1 MADWVWLDYQWLIP
15 WDLAKSYQIISNSL
29 NQWNPNLGLMFE
41 SLVTKASLLA
51 GVSFPL
57 GMYWGQSFWR
67 RSDLSHRNVPFKWFN
82 HLILT
87 PPPPS
92 AGSTP
97 GGSMVQWVVLNY
109 CFLGLCVA
117 CSSFIFRFNV
127 FLKKSLHIFFL
138 VVQPGRVDHL
148 LNVELRH
155 NVDGVPK
162 TTFYS
167 TLTGKTTSWISLIL
181 FPALLYSHL
190 FNVELRHNVA
200 GVPKTSLYSTLT
212 GKTTSWISLI
222 LFPALLYCDLLI
234 VELRHS
240 VDGVPRQ
247 LCHLRCRENHVLDL
261 SSTIPCLAILSPLGC
276 WA

>member
-1 MADWVWLDYQWLIP
+1 M
-15 WDLAKSYQIISNSL
+15 
-29 NQWNPNLGLMFE
+29 
-41 SLVTKASLLA
+41 LA
-51 GVSFPL
+51 GVCFPL
-57 GMYWGQSFWR
+57 GMYWGQSFWS

-87 PPPPS
+87 PPPPL
-92 AGSTP
+92 
-97 GGSMVQWVVLNY
+97 GGFNSRWVHGPVSCFELL
-109 CFLGLCVA
+109 FLGLVRSLQQFHFQIQCV
-117 CSSFIFRFNV
+117 
-127 FLKKSLHIFFL
+127 LKKSLHIFFR
-138 VVQPGRVDHL
+138 PGTVDHL

-200 GVPKTSLYSTLT
+200 GVPKTFVLYL
-212 GKTTSWISLI
+212 
-222 LFPALLYCDLLI
+222 
-234 VELRHS
+234 
-240 VDGVPRQ
+240 DG
-247 LCHLRCRENHVLDL
+247 ENHVLDL
-261 SSTIPCLAILSPLGC
+261 SNTIPCLVILSPLQC

>member
-1 MADWVWLDYQWLIP
+1 M
-15 WDLAKSYQIISNSL
+15 SC
-29 NQWNPNLGLMFE
+29 FE
-41 SLVTKASLLA
+41 LL
-51 GVSFPL
+51 
-57 GMYWGQSFWR
+57 
-67 RSDLSHRNVPFKWFN
+67 
-82 HLILT
+82 
-87 PPPPS
+87 
-92 AGSTP
+92 
-97 GGSMVQWVVLNY
+97 
-109 CFLGLCVA
+109 FLGLVRSLQQFHFQIQCV
-117 CSSFIFRFNV
+117 F
-127 FLKKSLHIFFL
+127 KKESAYFFL
-138 VVQPGRVDHL
+138 VVRPGRVDHL

-222 LFPALLYCDLLI
+222 LFPALLYCEPLN
-234 VELRHS
+234 VELRHN

-247 LCHLRCRENHVLDL
+247 LCHL
-261 SSTIPCLAILSPLGC
+261 I
-276 WA
+276 

>member
-1 MADWVWLDYQWLIP
+1 
-15 WDLAKSYQIISNSL
+15 
-29 NQWNPNLGLMFE
+29 
-41 SLVTKASLLA
+41 
-51 GVSFPL
+51 
-57 GMYWGQSFWR
+57 MYWGQSFWS

-87 PPPPS
+87 PPPL
-92 AGSTP
+92 
-97 GGSMVQWVVLNY
+97 GGFNSRWVHGPVSCFELL
-109 CFLGLCVA
+109 FLGLVRSLQQFHFQIQCVFKKESA
-117 CSSFIFRFNV
+117 YFFR
-127 FLKKSLHIFFL
+127 
-138 VVQPGRVDHL
+138 PGTVDHL

-222 LFPALLYCDLLI
+222 LFPALLYSHLFN
-234 VELRHS
+234 VELRHNVAGVPKTS
-240 VDGVPRQ
+240 LYSTLTGKTTSWISLILFPALLYCDPLNVELRHNVDGVPRQ
-247 LCHLRCRENHVLDL
+247 VCHLRCRENHVLDL
-261 SSTIPCLAILSPLGC
+261 SNTIPCLAILSPLGC

>member
-1 MADWVWLDYQWLIP
+1 
-15 WDLAKSYQIISNSL
+15 
-29 NQWNPNLGLMFE
+29 
-41 SLVTKASLLA
+41 
-51 GVSFPL
+51 
-57 GMYWGQSFWR
+57 MYWGQSFWS

-127 FLKKSLHIFFL
+127 FLKKSLHIFFR
-138 VVQPGRVDHL
+138 PGTVDHL

-212 GKTTSWISLI
+212 GKTTPWISLILFPALLYSHLFNVELRHNVAGVPKTSLYSTLTGKTTSWISLI
-222 LFPALLYCDLLI
+222 LFPALLYCDPLN
-234 VELRHS
+234 VELRHN

-261 SSTIPCLAILSPLGC
+261 CNTIPCLAILSPLGC

>member
-1 MADWVWLDYQWLIP
+1 M
-15 WDLAKSYQIISNSL
+15 
-29 NQWNPNLGLMFE
+29 
-41 SLVTKASLLA
+41 
-51 GVSFPL
+51 
-57 GMYWGQSFWR
+57 
-67 RSDLSHRNVPFKWFN
+67 
-82 HLILT
+82 
-87 PPPPS
+87 
-92 AGSTP
+92 
-97 GGSMVQWVVLNY
+97 
-109 CFLGLCVA
+109 
-117 CSSFIFRFNV
+117 
-127 FLKKSLHIFFL
+127 FLKKSLHIFFR
-138 VVQPGRVDHL
+138 PGTVDHL

-222 LFPALLYCDLLI
+222 LFPALLYCDPLN
-234 VELRHS
+234 VELRHN

-261 SSTIPCLAILSPLGC
+261 SNTIPCLAILSPFGC
-276 WA
+276 